1 MGNHSEIRREATEV
15 AVLKLRP
22 PRNPAK
28 ERAPWI
34 TESMVAGIGND
45 GKVTGYESGGDHKG
59 TFYREFEGTTR
70 YLDEDFVRVVIYGD
84 ETFDIETRI
93 PAAHFRTLV
102 DASAAVEIER
112 LREVL
117 KILAD
122 QHSGKIGSTQ
132 RSDFMATLAA
142 AALGPNT

>member
-1 MGNHSEIRREATEV
+1 MGSHHEIRREATEV

-34 TESMVAGIGND
+34 TEQMVLGVGDD
-45 GKVTGYESGGDHKG
+45 GKVHGYESGGDHKG
-59 TFYREFEGTTR
+59 TFYREFEGTTK
-70 YLDEDFVRVVIYGD
+70 YWDEDFVRVVIYGD

-93 PAAHFRTLV
+93 PTAHFKTLV
-102 DASAAVEIER
+102 DASAAAEIKR

-117 KILAD
+117 DWIAGAN
-122 QHSGKIGSTQ
+122 QPGYECHS
-132 RSDFMATLAA
+132 RARE
-142 AALGPNT
+142 ALRA